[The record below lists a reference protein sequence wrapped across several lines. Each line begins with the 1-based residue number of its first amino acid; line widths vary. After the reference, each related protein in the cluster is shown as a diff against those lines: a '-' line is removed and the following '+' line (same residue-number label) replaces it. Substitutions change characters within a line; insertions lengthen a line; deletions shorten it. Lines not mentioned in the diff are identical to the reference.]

1 MRMPTMTHDAA
12 EALIR
17 GVAPA
22 ASPELAPLAAA
33 IADFRGAAF
42 ATPPRPSAEL
52 MARLQLAGA
61 SEISV
66 AGVPTRNAAATAS
79 QVTTTSRSRSLG
91 GVRRA
96 LGWFAGLGI
105 VAKILVGASV
115 AAAAGATGVGAV
127 AGVTEIVSTVTS
139 TTEVPA
145 PAEPDAPV
153 TESGGEAVV
162 PEEAPVGDAPATVA
176 TEEPTEAVETES
188 PAPAESEPADPNPG
202 HGNNGNPGDNGN
214 SGNNG
219 NPGSN
224 GNSGHGNP
232 GNGNNGNSG
241 SNGNSGNN
249 GNGNSK
255 NK

>member
-61 SEISV
+61 SGISV
-66 AGVPTRNAAATAS
+66 AGVPPRNAAATAS

-105 VAKILVGASV
+105 VAKILIGASV

-127 AGVTEIVSTVTS
+127 AGVAEIVTTVTS

-145 PAEPDAPV
+145 PAHPDAPV
-153 TESGGEAVV
+153 TESGGDAVV

-176 TEEPTEAVETES
+176 TEEPAEVVETES
-188 PAPAESEPADPNPG
+188 PAPAETEPEPAGPGNSGSTGNP
-202 HGNNGNPGDNGN
+202 GNNGN
-214 SGNNG
+214 
-219 NPGSN
+219 
-224 GNSGHGNP
+224 GNP

-241 SNGNSGNN
+241 NGNHGNSGNN
-249 GNGNSK
+249 GNGK
-255 NK
+255 IK